1 MVVDTE
7 SLKGSSFSTFGINST
22 DSANKRLSEILSLP
36 SVYAVDQSRDRD
48 IDLVSGMSSPL
59 TSLSSLDELDDQ
71 VSDTGPAVDDI
82 NDLKVAQVS
91 SVFFTF
97 VLGYLTGR
105 V

>member
-1 MVVDTE
+1 
-7 SLKGSSFSTFGINST
+7 
-22 DSANKRLSEILSLP
+22 
-36 SVYAVDQSRDRD
+36 
-48 IDLVSGMSSPL
+48 MSSPL

-91 SVFFTF
+91 SVFFTP